1 MSDLSV
7 CRYRPSDG
15 ERVRELHV
23 AAMREFDAFNENEG
37 LDDDLMDVQEA
48 YLDGGEFLV
57 GTVDGDIVAMG
68 AFRPAQ
74 GYITEFVDGLGD
86 AAAEVKR
93 MRVDPA
99 RQRQGYGQ
107 RVYDELERR
116 ARDRGFDEFVLDTSA
131 EQSAAQ
137 RFYEANGFHLD
148 TRQTVQPG
156 DEQFELLCY
165 RKELD

>member
-7 CRYRPSDG
+7 RRYRPADA

-23 AAMREFDAFNENEG
+23 TAMRTFDAFSENEG
-37 LDDDLMDVQEA
+37 LDDDLTDVPNA
-48 YLDGGEFLV
+48 YLEGGEFLV
-57 GTVDGDIVAMG
+57 GTVDGDVAAMG
-68 AFRPAQ
+68 AFRPAR
-74 GYITEFVDGLGD
+74 GYVTEFVDGLGD
-86 AAAEVKR
+86 DAAEVKR

-99 RQRQGYGQ
+99 RQRGGYGQ
-107 RVYDELERR
+107 RLYDELERR

-137 RFYEANGFHLD
+137 RFYEVNGFHLD
-148 TRQTVQPG
+148 TRQTVELDG
-156 DEQFELLCY
+156 ESFELLCY